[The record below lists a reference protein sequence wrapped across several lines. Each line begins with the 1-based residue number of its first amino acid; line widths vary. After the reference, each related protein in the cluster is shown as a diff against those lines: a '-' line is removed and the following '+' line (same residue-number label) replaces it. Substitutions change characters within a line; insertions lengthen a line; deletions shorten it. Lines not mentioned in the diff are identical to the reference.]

1 MGANGPR
8 HQAVG
13 GAIELIS
20 AQFSALYSYSSRAT
34 PGDCRIVYGMQ
45 EVRVRIPVAPLPS

>member
-20 AQFSALYSYSSRAT
+20 AQFSALYSYSSRRLAT
-34 PGDCRIVYGMQ
+34 AGSCMACKRSGFESP
-45 EVRVRIPVAPLPS
+45 